1 MSQLVSTATRPART
15 SASVSSRSGFFHLT
29 WLSLFLLV
37 MATWV
42 AVGLLLGS
50 LASSARALS
59 IAREFNLATLASG
72 GLWLVLALTGC
83 FWCARSDGTLSDRNF
98 VLLIAGL
105 WVASRCAV
113 IAMFPNY
120 VLTGDEDSLHRFVV
134 NMATGGLSAE
144 NLGRLN
150 SYDFPIWLTRGLPI
164 YYPLRLLFGS
174 HDLAAVR
181 VVNALCGAGT
191 AVFTFLIARRITNSA
206 TARVAAWL
214 LLVFPYHVF
223 GVLDYVPEIPGTL
236 FFVAGIW
243 MVQRQLDGG
252 KTVTKPVIQ
261 GLLLGIL
268 LALMGIV
275 RNGLDTLLAVIT
287 VVLALYS
294 SNWLRKRRNA
304 AIAGIVVIVTLAVWL
319 PARYEV
325 GQWVA
330 SRDLHPLRSQVLG
343 FLTRGSNP
351 VSMGEYFGRYEQ
363 LDAATPKAEKSRVLL
378 SVVATEA
385 VREPVVTLVA
395 VPLAKTVKVFL
406 AGYSAAFE
414 TGLKLGGYDRA
425 ALVTMGARATF
436 AVVLLWAAV
445 VGVFPSTYRLAQ
457 ALRYR
462 VVIVS
467 IAASS
472 AALVLL
478 WEASPRYSHAVHFG
492 FVILAAAGFV
502 RLQEQGLGALKI
514 TREAT
519 RQNGKSVA
527 VLVALAI
534 IVEGG
539 GYAAARVS
547 RSYQFINAQEAVVKL
562 DDAVIAHSPVHPR
575 TRTWEQIVEVPAG
588 TQLPATLTITLP
600 EASAQ
605 SSKAVSIS
613 LWAPEDLAI
622 TCAECRVEAKPG
634 QGEFTIYSMRQL
646 STMKRAAAAVD
657 GTGSLTIV
665 LLPPDGVA
673 QQTIDKPL
681 HLDFGYA
688 LPTGS
693 PAP

>member
-15 SASVSSRSGFFHLT
+15 GASVSSAFHSS
-29 WLSLFLLV
+29 WLSLFLFL

-42 AVGLLLGS
+42 TLGLLLGS

-59 IAREFNLATLASG
+59 IAKQFNLITLASG
-72 GLWLVLALTGC
+72 GLWLVIVLAGC
-83 FWCARSDGTLSDRNF
+83 FWCTRSDRALSDRNF

-105 WVASRCAV
+105 WVASRCV
-113 IAMFPNY
+113 IILSFPNY

-134 NMATGGLSAE
+134 NMATGGLSAAS
-144 NLGRLN
+144 LGRLN

-164 YYPLRLLFGS
+164 YYPLRLLFGE
-174 HDLAAVR
+174 HDLGAVR
-181 VVNALCGAGT
+181 LVNAVCGAGT

-206 TARVAAWL
+206 TARVSAWL

-252 KTVTKPVIQ
+252 KAVGKPVAQ
-261 GLLLGIL
+261 GLLLGVL

-294 SNWLRKRRNA
+294 INSLRKRRTVSH
-304 AIAGIVVIVTLAVWL
+304 AGVVLVCALLIWL
-319 PARYEV
+319 PARYAV

-351 VSMGEYFGRYEQ
+351 VSMGEYLARYEQ
-363 LDAATPKAEKSRVLL
+363 LDAATPKPEKSRVLL

-414 TGLKLGGYDRA
+414 TGLKLGGYERA
-425 ALVTMGARATF
+425 ALLTMGARATF
-436 AVVLLWAAV
+436 AVVLLWTAV
-445 VGVFPSTYRLAQ
+445 VGILPATYRFSR

-462 VVIVS
+462 VVIVA

-492 FVILAAAGFV
+492 FVVLAAAGFV
-502 RLQEQGLGALKI
+502 RLQDQRLGALKI
-514 TREAT
+514 TRGAIF
-519 RQNGKSVA
+519 QNGKSVA
-527 VLVALAI
+527 VLAVLAI
-534 IVEGG
+534 IVAGCI
-539 GYAAARVS
+539 YAAARVS
-547 RSYQFINAQEAVVKL
+547 RSHQFVNVQDSVVAL
-562 DDAVIAHSPVHPR
+562 DGGPIAHSPLHPR
-575 TRTWEQIVEVPAG
+575 TRYWEQQLDVPSG
-588 TQLPATLTITLP
+588 HQLPSTLTIS
-600 EASAQ
+600 ASN
-605 SSKAVSIS
+605 SPGPVEVS
-613 LWAPEDLAI
+613 LWAPDDLTI
-622 TCAECRVEAKPG
+622 SCSECRVGVKSSDG
-634 QGEFTIYSMRQL
+634 GSSTYSMQQL
-646 STMKRAAAAVD
+646 STMKRTTTPVD
-657 GTGSLTIV
+657 QKGSFTIA
-665 LLPPDGVA
+665 LLPPPGT
-673 QQTIDKPL
+673 QQQVLEKPL
-681 HLDFGYA
+681 HLAFGYV
-688 LPTGS
+688 LSEPTDS